1 MIKFMHL
8 FFFEFMTDIMNT
20 AASSSSEAV
29 GHQRRAGKYAF
40 WFRNRDVVVNQLL
53 SCDMP
58 IGCLFLDQIKR
69 EKGVWWM
76 PWQ

>member
-1 MIKFMHL
+1 MHL

-40 WFRNRDVVVNQLL
+40 WFRNRDAVVNQLP
-53 SCDMP
+53 CRDAMP
-58 IGCLFLDQIKR
+58 FGHGCLFLDQIKR